1 MKATTVLTILVLGLG
16 LVWPAGLAEA
26 APMTTAFTYQGRL
39 TDPNGDP
46 CHGQYDFQFKLYD
59 ANSDGNQIG
68 TDVNRPNVDVI
79 ESYFTV
85 DVDFGY
91 DVFGGN
97 DRWVEIGVR
106 PGEQDDPCAY
116 TTLSPR
122 QQVTPAPY
130 AIYAKNTGWIISDS
144 NMYSAVSGNVGIGT
158 SSPSHKLN
166 VIGDANITGSLY
178 AGTGSTVLFVDDTTG
193 RVGIGTTSPNAK
205 VTINDNITGVMPGV
219 PGLMIGNNGNSAIWV
234 GKDSDNYGAFEWID
248 PYVRIWSENEVRFA
262 LGGQQDK
269 IVFDSSGNVG
279 IGTPGPSYKLEV
291 NGSLYA
297 QTVDTGQG
305 NYELYAMNQNVRT
318 SDNTTFN
325 RVHIADY
332 GTALGGFHVGSTS
345 DPGTDNLRV
354 DGQVYIPNM
363 DNATVATA
371 YEVLWQSDKLVKG
384 NISSSS
390 ARYKQDIRPLRD
402 DFDRILQAQC
412 RSFTFRENG
421 QEAIGF
427 IAEEFDALGLNNLVI
442 YRDARPDGI
451 KYDMVPLYLLE
462 VLKDQAQTT
471 EQLKAENQSLTE
483 RVEALE
489 RTVQQ
494 LVRMKEVQL

>member
-1 MKATTVLTILVLGLG
+1 MA
-16 LVWPAGLAEA
+16 AGV
-26 APMTTAFTYQGRL
+26 TRL
-39 TDPNGDP
+39 FINP
-46 CHGQYDFQFKLYD
+46 
-59 ANSDGNQIG
+59 
-68 TDVNRPNVDVI
+68 
-79 ESYFTV
+79 
-85 DVDFGY
+85 
-91 DVFGGN
+91 
-97 DRWVEIGVR
+97 
-106 PGEQDDPCAY
+106 
-116 TTLSPR
+116 
-122 QQVTPAPY
+122 
-130 AIYAKNTGWIISDS
+130 
-144 NMYSAVSGNVGIGT
+144 SGNVGIGMT
-158 SSPSHKLN
+158 
-166 VIGDANITGSLY
+166 
-178 AGTGSTVLFVDDTTG
+178 
-193 RVGIGTTSPNAK
+193 
-205 VTINDNITGVMPGV
+205 
-219 PGLMIGNNGNSAIWV
+219 
-234 GKDSDNYGAFEWID
+234 
-248 PYVRIWSENEVRFA
+248 
-262 LGGQQDK
+262 
-269 IVFDSSGNVG
+269 
-279 IGTPGPSYKLEV
+279 GPSYKLEV

-305 NYELYAMNQNVRT
+305 NNEVYPMDQPIRTVDSVTFSTVNTGQGGNELYAMDQHVRT